1 LPRIQTVRS
10 LISYNIH
17 VCPKK
22 LIAIAASQGPILNL
36 VLAFAFQFLPP
47 YIDGVIVLRD
57 PCFCL
62 SLMGVHQESGLV
74 LQAVRG
80 IYIRAAVLIVST
92 CRITKANLA
101 GWQHPFTLQPLPICL
116 D

>member
-1 LPRIQTVRS
+1 
-10 LISYNIH
+10 
-17 VCPKK
+17 
-22 LIAIAASQGPILNL
+22 
-36 VLAFAFQFLPP
+36 
-47 YIDGVIVLRD
+47 
-57 PCFCL
+57 
-62 SLMGVHQESGLV
+62 MGVHQESGLV